1 MSPRWQSKVSLA
13 TLSNDDGDGN
23 DNDKQAMGL
32 NWQKKNN
39 FARAL
44 GIFVHFFAVT
54 ARQRR
59 ETS

>member
-1 MSPRWQSKVSLA
+1 MTVQGVPRDLKQRRRGRQRQRQTSNRFKLA
-13 TLSNDDGDGN
+13 
-23 DNDKQAMGL
+23 K
-32 NWQKKNN
+32 KKNN